1 MTIKELKMMFTE
13 ETKIEIMAFDE
24 DNSISVGLTRL
35 LLGVTSFAEIPIAIR
50 NVQAVGENQIVTE
63 IDMPVDILRAWKK
76 YSDDYYNK

>member
-1 MTIKELKMMFTE
+1 MTIKELRMMFIE

-24 DNSISVGLTRL
+24 DNSVSVGLTRL

-50 NVQAVGENQIVTE
+50 NVRAVGENQIVAE

-76 YSDDYYNK
+76 HSDDYYKK